1 MGDLP
6 FYYWVKSRR
15 TIGPS
20 VTPYSLTISGS
31 LIAKSV
37 LAERSMHEESRK
49 IRKLFIESGIIDTVE
64 SKVCKSTDSTPI
76 TKSILF
82 LLYCYAKQ
90 FQLLVQWNEIH
101 VDFFH
106 ISSWKSTRGLKW
118 FLRKQYSYTEVY
130 SHSGEFSLLKNKLFC

>member
-37 LAERSMHEESRK
+37 LAERSMHEESNVSRK
-49 IRKLFIESGIIDTVE
+49 IRKLFIESGINDTMWEV
-64 SKVCKSTDSTPI
+64 KCANQQTPI

-90 FQLLVQWNEIH
+90 FQLLVQ
-101 VDFFH
+101 
-106 ISSWKSTRGLKW
+106 
-118 FLRKQYSYTEVY
+118 
-130 SHSGEFSLLKNKLFC
+130 